1 MSFNLDG
8 RLVYAGGECRD
19 RETRTTFD
27 EVKAY
32 NPDTDSWAT
41 LPNMPT
47 GLHAGAAVA
56 LDGVAYVIGG
66 THGCGGDR
74 LSEEVVTLSF

>member
-1 MSFNLDG
+1 MSFALDG
-8 RLVYAGGECRD
+8 RILYAGGECRD

-27 EVKAY
+27 EVEAY
-32 NPDTDSWAT
+32 NPETANWAT

-47 GLHAGAAVA
+47 GLHGGAAVA
-56 LDGVAYVIGG
+56 LDDVVYVIGG

-74 LSEEVVTLSF
+74 PSEEIVAVSF